1 VTITHAGFEAFN
13 THMYGINH
21 RENLITLMRIK
32 KIPILMIK
40 KTRTRQKKIHWKSK
54 KDFQIRTE
62 EPGRRK
68 AQKGGL

>member
-1 VTITHAGFEAFN
+1 
-13 THMYGINH
+13 
-21 RENLITLMRIK
+21 
-32 KIPILMIK
+32 MIK